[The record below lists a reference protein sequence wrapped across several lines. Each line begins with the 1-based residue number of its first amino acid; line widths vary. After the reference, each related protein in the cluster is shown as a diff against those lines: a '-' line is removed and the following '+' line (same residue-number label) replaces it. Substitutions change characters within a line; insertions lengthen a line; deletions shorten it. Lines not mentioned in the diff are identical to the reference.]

1 MTPEAVLLEV
11 FARLAARRG
20 EPLFIR
26 EQEVSEWPVD
36 AVTALRSHQILQR
49 SRPAT
54 NVVCTGCERACVMPV
69 HVRAE
74 GNGVS
79 RAFVVC
85 DRRPDINRVAVP
97 DEALKQQRVS
107 CEPIAVALAV
117 LLSVPRQA
125 SPVIGRERW
134 EIGVCKG
141 RERSSHIVLL
151 ADRELNLKIGGH
163 LLPLA
168 EVLKI
173 KRDRLTVDKRT
184 LFRAIDNPIAGAGD
198 VESASQR
205 RDRVERRIREEKAK
219 GTRGFLKAVAE
230 EEGVSVSRIKQIQ
243 NHK

>member
-54 NVVCTGCERACVMPV
+54 NVVCAGCERACVMPV

-74 GNGVS
+74 GNGLS

-85 DRRPDINRVAVP
+85 DRRPDINRVAVQ

-107 CEPIAVALAV
+107 VDALG
-117 LLSVPRQA
+117 SWR
-125 SPVIGRERW
+125 
-134 EIGVCKG
+134 
-141 RERSSHIVLL
+141 
-151 ADRELNLKIGGH
+151 
-163 LLPLA
+163 LP
-168 EVLKI
+168 
-173 KRDRLTVDKRT
+173 D
-184 LFRAIDNPIAGAGD
+184 AGALPPD
-198 VESASQR
+198 QSAPYSRTASTALQR
-205 RDRVERRIREEKAK
+205 QPPSVGRSETRTSSPL
-219 GTRGFLKAVAE
+219 GTSG
-230 EEGVSVSRIKQIQ
+230 
-243 NHK
+243 

>member
-11 FARLAARRG
+11 SARLAARRG

-85 DRRPDINRVAVP
+85 DRRPDINRVAVQ

-107 CEPIAVALAV
+107 VDALGSWRLPDGGALPPRSERALLQNGLDCAAAATTVSRPQRDSDQFTVGHKWIAMGNRHG
-117 LLSVPRQA
+117 LSVPAR
-125 SPVIGRERW
+125 P
-134 EIGVCKG
+134 
-141 RERSSHIVLL
+141 
-151 ADRELNLKIGGH
+151 
-163 LLPLA
+163 
-168 EVLKI
+168 
-173 KRDRLTVDKRT
+173 
-184 LFRAIDNPIAGAGD
+184 
-198 VESASQR
+198 
-205 RDRVERRIREEKAK
+205 
-219 GTRGFLKAVAE
+219 
-230 EEGVSVSRIKQIQ
+230 
-243 NHK
+243 